1 MCSHGCLRILKGDN
15 ALSGDTADRTTEEEK
30 RQQKLRNKQINADIE
45 RAKDEHRATHRLL
58 LLGAG
63 ESGKSIVVKQMKILH
78 VDGFDA
84 DERKQKRLDI
94 KKNVRDAIEAIIKAM
109 DFFNIPYH
117 GEPQVIEEHLNI
129 VQNTIQQLEE
139 IDKDVNT
146 EIQESDFTPEFFN
159 STEVLW
165 ADGGVQIA
173 YNRSNEYQ
181 LIDCAKYFLDQV
193 ATIAKPSYTPENQD
207 ILRCRVWTYGIFET
221 RFIVAK
227 VKFHMFD
234 VGGQRDQRRKWI
246 QCFNDVTATIFV
258 VACSSYNL
266 TLREDE
272 TQNRLKESLELF
284 FSIWNNRW
292 LRNISS
298 ILFLN
303 KQDILEEKIMADI
316 EGQRLEDYFL
326 DFQYY
331 TSPEPKQD
339 GRGMLHPSGGDG
351 NRNSRDEGDHNQNSP
366 HRQMIEDPKE
376 KFIRAKYFIKDEFLK
391 ISSDPGGSGKVK
403 HFCYPHFTCA
413 VDTENI
419 RRVFN
424 DCKDIIQRMHLR
436 QYELL

>member
-1 MCSHGCLRILKGDN
+1 
-15 ALSGDTADRTTEEEK
+15 
-30 RQQKLRNKQINADIE
+30 
-45 RAKDEHRATHRLL
+45 
-58 LLGAG
+58 
-63 ESGKSIVVKQMKILH
+63 
-78 VDGFDA
+78 
-84 DERKQKRLDI
+84 
-94 KKNVRDAIEAIIKAM
+94 
-109 DFFNIPYH
+109 
-117 GEPQVIEEHLNI
+117 
-129 VQNTIQQLEE
+129 
-139 IDKDVNT
+139 
-146 EIQESDFTPEFFN
+146 
-159 STEVLW
+159 
-165 ADGGVQIA
+165 
-173 YNRSNEYQ
+173 
-181 LIDCAKYFLDQV
+181 
-193 ATIAKPSYTPENQD
+193 
-207 ILRCRVWTYGIFET
+207 
-221 RFIVAK
+221 
-227 VKFHMFD
+227 MFD

-391 ISSDPGGSGKVK
+391 ISSDPGGLDFLGKIFRKKKKK
-403 HFCYPHFTCA
+403 H
-413 VDTENI
+413 VDPY
-419 RRVFN
+419 FS
-424 DCKDIIQRMHLR
+424 
-436 QYELL
+436 

>member
-15 ALSGDTADRTTEEEK
+15 ALSGDAADRTTEEEK

-63 ESGKSIVVKQMKILH
+63 ESGKSTVVKQMKILH

-181 LIDCAKYFLDQV
+181 LIDCAK
-193 ATIAKPSYTPENQD
+193 
-207 ILRCRVWTYGIFET
+207 
-221 RFIVAK
+221 
-227 VKFHMFD
+227 
-234 VGGQRDQRRKWI
+234 
-246 QCFNDVTATIFV
+246 
-258 VACSSYNL
+258 
-266 TLREDE
+266 
-272 TQNRLKESLELF
+272 
-284 FSIWNNRW
+284 
-292 LRNISS
+292 
-298 ILFLN
+298 
-303 KQDILEEKIMADI
+303 
-316 EGQRLEDYFL
+316 
-326 DFQYY
+326 
-331 TSPEPKQD
+331 
-339 GRGMLHPSGGDG
+339 
-351 NRNSRDEGDHNQNSP
+351 
-366 HRQMIEDPKE
+366 
-376 KFIRAKYFIKDEFLK
+376 
-391 ISSDPGGSGKVK
+391 
-403 HFCYPHFTCA
+403 
-413 VDTENI
+413 
-419 RRVFN
+419 
-424 DCKDIIQRMHLR
+424 
-436 QYELL
+436 